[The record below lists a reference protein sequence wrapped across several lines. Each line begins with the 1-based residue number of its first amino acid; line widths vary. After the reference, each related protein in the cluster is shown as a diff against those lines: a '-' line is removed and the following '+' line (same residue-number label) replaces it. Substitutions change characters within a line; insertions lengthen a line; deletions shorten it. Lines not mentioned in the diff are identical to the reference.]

1 MKKVEKE
8 IAKLIY
14 DFENPK
20 RVAIS
25 KQFPLIKKPLIFSRQ
40 KTRSTKNLLD
50 LKIQYKRKNDFF
62 ECVLARH
69 QSLLRRRL
77 GDSNPVLQEKKIKN
91 LEQAV
96 KKLNGI
102 TVQPNKIFSLWTI
115 LGKPRYKDGY
125 VDGMLLA
132 NGKVVEGLGGGLWQL
147 SNFLCW
153 IFMHTEIEIVERYH
167 HSMDVF
173 PDSGR
178 TLPFGSG
185 ATILYNFI
193 DLKVKNVSDHP
204 LQLKI
209 WLTDKHLKGQI
220 RSPHKNPQKYHIIEK
235 NHYFVKRDKQYFRYN
250 ELYRQIKVDGKVKK
264 TEKIATNFAPTM
276 YKVTKD
282 YLEENQFNVLDFTG
296 KKLK

>member
-8 IAKLIY
+8 IAKLLFEY
-14 DFENPK
+14 ENPK
-20 RVAIS
+20 RVALS
-25 KQFPLIKKPLIFSRQ
+25 KRFPLIKKPIIFSRQ

-50 LKIQYKRKNDFF
+50 LDIQYKQKKEFYK
-62 ECVLARH
+62 CILARH
-69 QSLLRRRL
+69 QSLLRRTL
-77 GDSNPVLQEKKIKN
+77 GNSSPVLQERKIKN
-91 LEQAV
+91 LQQAV
-96 KKLNGI
+96 KRLNGI
-102 TVQPNKIFSLWTI
+102 TIEPNKIFSLWTV

-132 NGKVVEGLGGGLWQL
+132 NGKVVEGLGGGLCQL

-153 IFMHTEIEIVERYH
+153 IFMHTEIEIIERYH

-193 DLKVKNVSDHP
+193 DFKVKNISENP
-204 LQLKI
+204 IQLKI
-209 WLTDKHLKGQI
+209 WLTDKHLKGQLL
-220 RSPHKNPQKYHIIEK
+220 SPEKNPQKYHVFEK
-235 NHYFVKRDKQYFRYN
+235 NHFFIKRGKQYFRYN
-250 ELYRQIKVDGKVKK
+250 ELYRQVKVDGKVKK

-276 YKVTKD
+276 YKVTKK
-282 YLEENQFNVLDFTG
+282 YLEKNDFEVLDFTD
-296 KKLK
+296 KKL